1 MNACLEHLQDECIVE
16 GACSVRGQRL
26 HAVGREMEFD
36 ERAARIE
43 LKLESSN
50 DETQGDI
57 GAVALAD
64 GLHVGRQGPL
74 LCKQRE
80 LRLRINTGQRDDAAA
95 VDNSHGA
102 DGEGAGALE
111 LENEVPRLP
120 VLQRCQAHTRQS
132 THVRRRCN
140 WLACR
145 PATAKVVVWGSA
157 PLVCNVALAST
168 SCTSMTG

>member
-57 GAVALAD
+57 DAVALAD
-64 GLHVGRQGPL
+64 GLHVGGQRPL
-74 LCKQRE
+74 LCQQRE
-80 LRLRINTGQRDDAAA
+80 LRLRVDTGQGNGAAA
-95 VDNSHGA
+95 VDDGSSSHG
-102 DGEGAGALE
+102 E
-111 LENEVPRLP
+111 
-120 VLQRCQAHTRQS
+120 
-132 THVRRRCN
+132 
-140 WLACR
+140 
-145 PATAKVVVWGSA
+145 
-157 PLVCNVALAST
+157 
-168 SCTSMTG
+168 

>member
-1 MNACLEHLQDECIVE
+1 MNACLEHLQDECIAE
-16 GACSVRGQRL
+16 GFCSVRGQRL
-26 HAVGREMEFD
+26 HASSLWGATWSSTREL
-36 ERAARIE
+36 RAS
-43 LKLESSN
+43 SSN

-57 GAVALAD
+57 HAVALAD

-80 LRLRINTGQRDDAAA
+80 LRLRINTGQCNDAAA

-111 LENEVPRLP
+111 LENGVPRLP
-120 VLQRCQAHTRQS
+120 VLQRCQDHMRQT

-140 WLACR
+140 WLA
-145 PATAKVVVWGSA
+145 
-157 PLVCNVALAST
+157 
-168 SCTSMTG
+168 